1 MCDRFRRNRMSE
13 ARHDRFPVPVGLVG
27 TGSGRHMLS
36 PHQVQPFLDIVL
48 DIVLA
53 NELAGFDAATLLFG
67 MEEPVG
73 SNSPLSVFITMRWM
87 SFSIRYAA

>member
-1 MCDRFRRNRMSE
+1 M
-13 ARHDRFPVPVGLVG
+13 
-27 TGSGRHMLS
+27 
-36 PHQVQPFLDIVL
+36 